1 MFRVTRCNIQN
12 NIQNNYIQYLE
23 YLYKLIAIALA
34 VLVAKVWTACTQV
47 AISILENKYLRILTV
62 YIIIYPY
69 QTERRPAMQPQ
80 E

>member
-12 NIQNNYIQYLE
+12 NYIYIIYIQYLE

-47 AISILENKYLRILTV
+47 AISSLENKYLRISKL
-62 YIIIYPY
+62 YISISD
-69 QTERRPAMQPQ
+69 
-80 E
+80 